1 FSVRKYF
8 VKFIRLNEV
17 YLSLHAKVFLEN
29 YALDEVYFFQSMDVL
44 CRVII
49 SRAKIASPSYEA
61 HGSQEGEAFCIPSL
75 PLRFL
80 RSKVCISS
88 RCSSTHWYRS
98 CSLVFSQRLSS
109 GLGFDFPIFEVSIM
123 RPSAPK
129 RSVLLSVIRR
139 NLLTNG
145 CVVCVFLA

>member
-1 FSVRKYF
+1 
-8 VKFIRLNEV
+8 
-17 YLSLHAKVFLEN
+17 
-29 YALDEVYFFQSMDVL
+29 MDVL

-49 SRAKIASPSYEA
+49 PVQRWLLLSSEA
-61 HGSQEGEAFCIPSL
+61 HGSQEGEAFCVPL
-75 PLRFL
+75 LLLRFL

-98 CSLVFSQRLSS
+98 SSLVFSQRLSS
-109 GLGFDFPIFEVSIM
+109 GLGFDFPIFEVSVI

-129 RSVLLSVIRR
+129 RSVLLSVKRR

-145 CVVCVFLA
+145 CVVCVFLAIS